1 MTARQFYL
9 TVFIFSVS
17 LKVQKLPT
25 LSAGLLGR
33 DNYLLVLFFM
43 VVDLVGIALAFFI
56 LSKIKNINPE
66 KLNSK
71 PYKVIKTI
79 ILIFATLYFML
90 QGTLLYEAIHDLF
103 AHVLFDNLPWTIFSV
118 LLVAAVFYLA
128 NSGIKTIGHSIELY
142 FFVILISYVIL
153 AIFGARQT
161 DFSVVLP
168 FDTIDFKKLC
178 DNFTPFNIWFGDFFM
193 ILFLGHESKNIK
205 WKWTT
210 LVYTLSM
217 VFVAI
222 LFVEFAGIYGDYA
235 PIQSSLI
242 TEISEQSML
251 GVDIGRVD
259 WFLIILTE
267 VGTIISSSLCIY
279 FAKQSAS
286 GVVSKVKSSY
296 VLAILMLVLYL
307 VDVCYLVD
315 TNVKEFV
322 FMEFSGLFSLVTKV
336 SLFLIVLF
344 WCLFQK
350 KDKAPSKHVKKTGQV
365 KV

>member
-9 TVFIFSVS
+9 TIFIFSVS
-17 LKVQKLPT
+17 LKVQKMPC
-25 LSAGLLGR
+25 LSAGFLGR
-33 DNYLLVLFFM
+33 NNYLLVLFFM
-43 VVDLVGIALAFFI
+43 VVDLVGIALAFLI
-56 LSKIKNINPE
+56 LNKTKNMNPE
-66 KLNSK
+66 KHNSK
-71 PYKVIKTI
+71 PYQIIKTI

-118 LLVAAVFYLA
+118 LLIAAIFYLA
-128 NSGIKTIGHSIELY
+128 NSGIKTIGHSMELY
-142 FFVILISYVIL
+142 FFVIFVSYIIL
-153 AIFGARQT
+153 AIFGGRQT

-168 FDTIDFKKLC
+168 FETINFKSLC
-178 DNFTPFNIWFGDFFM
+178 DTFTPFNIWFGDFFM
-193 ILFLGHESKNIK
+193 ILFLGRESKNIK

-210 LVYTLSM
+210 FVYTLSM
-217 VFVAI
+217 IFVAV
-222 LFVEFAGIYGDYA
+222 LFVEFAGIYGEYA
-235 PIQSSLI
+235 SIQSSLI
-242 TEISEQSML
+242 SEISEQSML

-259 WFLIILTE
+259 WFFIILTE
-267 VGTIISSSLCIY
+267 VGTIISSSLCLY

-286 GVVSKVKSSY
+286 GVVSKIKSSY
-296 VLAILMLVLYL
+296 VLAFLMVILYL

-322 FMEFSGLFSLVTKV
+322 FMRFSGVFSLVTKV
-336 SLFLIVLF
+336 SLFLIILF

-350 KDKAPSKHVKKTGQV
+350 KDKYPSKHIKKTGQV